1 MTGLGTIFIKKNL
14 LTLLVI
20 IMYKISFIKVYKVIF
35 QNKDDKKLFTNLG
48 IVDNKKVILSPGSGV
63 DLNYFSFKKNIFIKK
78 TKFLFFGRLLN
89 EKGIREF
96 INVAIKINKLKLDQ
110 NLKL

>member
-1 MTGLGTIFIKKNL
+1 
-14 LTLLVI
+14 
-20 IMYKISFIKVYKVIF
+20 MYKISFIKVYKVIF

-63 DLNYFSFKKNIFIKK
+63 DLNYFSFKKIFLQK

-96 INVAIKINKLKLDQ
+96 INVAIKINKLKLNCEFKIVGNFDKKTHPLFQ
-110 NLKL
+110 KMN